1 MEGIMKKIL
10 FVTLLIASAM
20 LLAVPPHPAKKSDFQ
35 NYQEYN
41 SEIFRPA
48 PNTKSSNMPDSILVL
63 RAQFQDVEFITE
75 PTYPDSIPHNKAYF
89 QRYMF
94 HLSCYLQDASH
105 GNFILSEDNY
115 TVVDSVITLPQTME
129 YYGDDDKELERVSE
143 FAQATIQAADNFVD
157 FDKYDSFIIFHAGA
171 GQEADINSANPDELF
186 STFLTRTSLQEG
198 LQPDNENYPGIET
211 DDGKI
216 VKELII
222 CPETEWQPDFEPG
235 DINFQLFGILTY
247 LYCRQMGLPTLF
259 DNVSANGGG
268 NGIGNFGIMGTG
280 AWNANGNVP
289 PLPCAWSRYYMG
301 WESDNL
307 VEIDY
312 SDTNFE
318 LTYPMAAA
326 DQIPKLYKIKIT
338 DKEYFLL
345 ENRQQN
351 PDNSTLN
358 GFPNFTFKLIED
370 QDYYPPPNDNVPR
383 FNFMK
388 NTYLGCEWDFYLP
401 GPGYGEAPG
410 ADNQTVDG
418 SGIFIWHIDENIIE
432 AKFNP
437 AEGINVVNAD
447 GSHKGVDLEEA
458 DGIQHM
464 DALISMASWGSAYDS
479 YREGNNT
486 YFGKSVDPFTGY
498 TSQPTSDSYY
508 GKSQLEI
515 FDISAADTLMTF
527 SVNFDDRFKT
537 DFMGENHFPAAVV
550 DFDDDGSKELFYPM
564 PNGNLYFWKNNEI
577 LENFQISP
585 LAEYF
590 AYDKQ
595 NKTFLLPTFEE
606 DELRSILYTLYFVND
621 NYIIGAESFTNQTWV
636 APPVI
641 TDNNEKRT
649 ILALNSQNNTKL
661 ICMDN
666 EYTISDTVELT
677 NQLAANL
684 MYKDNHLFYVDELGN
699 FCSKELDNF
708 SATET
713 VTLADFPVSA
723 QLISASLAD
732 ITADGQDNL
741 ILTASDSLLY
751 AYQQNGELLADYP
764 VKIPLPAYSLPTF
777 ADTDGNGKLE
787 TILGG
792 ENYFVSID
800 HLGNYFTPQAQ
811 LPAPDSTQS
820 AAGVI
825 SVDTDEDN
833 IPEVIGNFSK
843 NRLSVW
849 KNNLNNTFKT
859 VLGKTY
865 ALNSSS
871 RNFPIY
877 TEYEGVPTV
886 FIAADNGELYK
897 IAMPGLSL
905 SNSGWQTEYANLQR
919 TAAYSQPLPQ
929 NQFSG
934 SDLFINSETY
944 VYPNPFSSAFNRS
957 IFKGKV
963 MEDHISVRFMLSES
977 TPVKIKVFDITGSI
991 IKQKTITAEAY
1002 VAGSMN
1008 LNVNKMASG
1017 VYCAILKAN
1026 GKVKKLKFAIEK

>member
-1 MEGIMKKIL
+1 MKKIL
-10 FVTLLIASAM
+10 VVTLLLASFM
-20 LLAVPPHPAKKSDFQ
+20 LLAVPPHPAKKSGFQ
-35 NYQEYN
+35 SYQEYN
-41 SEIFRPA
+41 SEVFRPD
-48 PNTKSSNMPDSILVL
+48 PTTKNSNMPDSILVL
-63 RAQFQDVEFITE
+63 RTQFQDVKFISE
-75 PTYPDSIPHNKAYF
+75 PTYPDSIPHDKDYF
-89 QRYMF
+89 ERYMF

-105 GNFILSEDNY
+105 GNFILGEDNY
-115 TVVDSVITLPQTME
+115 TVVDSVITLPQTMG
-129 YYGDDDKELERVSE
+129 YYGDDDMQLERVSE
-143 FAQATIQAADNFVD
+143 FAQATIQVADSFVD
-157 FDKYDSFIIFHAGA
+157 FNKYDSFIIFHAGA
-171 GQEADINSANPDELF
+171 GQEADINSANPEELF

-198 LQPDNENYPGIET
+198 LQPDNDDFPGIQT
-211 DDGKI
+211 NDGKV
-216 VKELII
+216 VKELVI
-222 CPETEWQPDFEPG
+222 CPETQWQPDFEPG
-235 DINFQLFGILTY
+235 DTNFKLFGILTY

-259 DNVSANGGG
+259 DNVSSNGRG
-268 NGIGNFGIMGTG
+268 NGIGDFGIMGTG

-301 WESDNL
+301 WETNNL
-307 VEIDY
+307 VEIEY
-312 SDTNFE
+312 SNTDFE
-318 LTYPMAAA
+318 LIYPMAAD
-326 DQIPKLYKIKIT
+326 DQIPKLYKINIT

-351 PDNSTLN
+351 PDNSTIN
-358 GFPNFTFKLIED
+358 GFPNFTFKLIPD

-388 NTYLGCEWDFYLP
+388 NSYLGCEWDFFLP
-401 GPGYGEAPG
+401 GPGYGESPG

-418 SGIFIWHIDENIIE
+418 SGIFIWHIDENII
-432 AKFNP
+432 KQTFKP
-437 AEGINVVNAD
+437 KEGINVVNAT
-447 GSHKGVDLEEA
+447 SAHKGVDLEEA

-479 YREGNNT
+479 YRADNNT
-486 YFGKSVDPFTGY
+486 YFGKGIDPFTGY

-508 GKSQLEI
+508 GQSRLEV
-515 FDISAADTLMTF
+515 FDVSPADTLMTF

-537 DFMGENHFPAAVV
+537 DYVGENNYPAAVI
-550 DFDDDGSKELFYPM
+550 DFDDDGSKEIFYPM
-564 PNGNLYFWKNNEI
+564 PNGDIYLWKNGQLWQDFATSE
-577 LENFQISP
+577 P
-585 LAEYF
+585 LSEYF
-590 AYDKQ
+590 AYDQ
-595 NKTFLLPTFEE
+595 ENQTFLLPAKTTNSGYSSLYLLTYGNSYLYL
-606 DELRSILYTLYFVND
+606 EL
-621 NYIIGAESFTNQTWV
+621 FTDHTWA

-641 TDNNEKRT
+641 TDNNEKRA
-649 ILALNSQNNTKL
+649 ILPMNSQDKTKL
-661 ICMDN
+661 FCMN
-666 EYTISDTVELT
+666 SEYSVCDTTELA
-677 NQLAANL
+677 NQLSANL
-684 MYKDNHLFYVDELGN
+684 MYKNNQLFYVDELGN
-699 FCSKELDNF
+699 FCSKGLDSF
-708 SATET
+708 SETET
-713 VTLADFPVSA
+713 VPLIDFPISA
-723 QLISASLAD
+723 QLVSASLVD
-732 ITADGQDNL
+732 LTANGQDNL
-741 ILTASDSLLY
+741 ILTTSDSLLY

-825 SVDTDEDN
+825 SADTDDDN

-849 KNNLNNTFKT
+849 KNNLNNTFKN

-877 TEYEGVPTV
+877 TEYEGIPTV

-897 IAMPGLSL
+897 IAMPDLSL
-905 SNSGWQTEYANLQR
+905 SSTGWQSEYANLQR
-919 TAAYSQPLPQ
+919 TAVYNQPLPQ
-929 NQFSG
+929 NQFTS
-934 SDLFINSETY
+934 SELFINSETY

-977 TPVKIKVFDITGSI
+977 APVKIKVFDITGSI